1 MIWLSACAMAASPL
15 AAGVVMS
22 LRTTDYAGPEPRVE
36 ASRMTIGARALRMD
50 IESDSALQH
59 TLVFRGGEKPSITV
73 FNHREK
79 SYVVLDQASID
90 ALGLEMRM
98 AMQAATARLGEL
110 PPEQQKIV
118 RTMLEGRFGSSRE
131 AAEAAPSTLVRTSDR
146 AVKSGLPC
154 VKHQVFRRGLK
165 LREVW
170 TAAPGEIPGGEAS
183 FAVLREMA
191 DFYSSMISSFE
202 KVGSGFRLGKHPFE
216 DLGRMDGFPVL
227 THNYAGGRV
236 ESEIAL
242 LSIEERP
249 LDPTELEPPPDYR
262 PAALGLR

>member
-1 MIWLSACAMAASPL
+1 MMARLQAPGRGFVIWLSACAMAAPSL

-36 ASRMTIGARALRMD
+36 ASRMTIGAGALRMD
-50 IESDSALQH
+50 IEPDSAPQH

-90 ALGLEMRM
+90 ALGLEMR
-98 AMQAATARLGEL
+98 T
-110 PPEQQKIV
+110 
-118 RTMLEGRFGSSRE
+118 
-131 AAEAAPSTLVRTSDR
+131 APSTLVRTSDR

-170 TAAPGEIPGGEAS
+170 TAAPGEVPGGEAS
-183 FAVLREMA
+183 LAVLREMA

-216 DLGRMDGFPVL
+216 DLRHMDGFPVL

-242 LSIEERP
+242 LSVEERP
-249 LDPTELEPPPDYR
+249 LDPTDLEPPPDYR
-262 PAALGLR
+262 PAALGPR